1 MQTYL
6 LHKDFSLKRYSLS
19 SQVYNH
25 ILALL
30 FFAQIG
36 LKKMETNQ
44 IFHLGRVVR
53 LGLNLIWVVSAKI
66 DRLSMCL

>member
-6 LHKDFSLKRYSLS
+6 LHKVFSLKRYSLG
-19 SQVYNH
+19 SQVYNQ
-25 ILALL
+25 ILALSI
-30 FFAQIG
+30 FAQTG

-44 IFHLGRVVR
+44 IFHLGRVVG
-53 LGLNLIWVVSAKI
+53 LGLDLIWVVSAKI